1 MSDFESL
8 LKAGITSPA
17 VLEEVPKRKVETE
30 AATPPAPQ
38 EKPPRVREKGH
49 PLRDLSLEG
58 VDLGLVPDFCWRGNC
73 ENPSLIVVTEAPTV
87 LEMNAGVGYIS
98 DAARLLEMVLDDVG
112 IEVGNF
118 LEHYQG
124 IEASAKKTL
133 SP

>member
-17 VLEEVPKRKVETE
+17 LEEVPKPETE
-30 AATPPAPQ
+30 AKAPPTPQ

-73 ENPSLIVVTEAPTV
+73 ENPTLIVVTEAPTV
-87 LEMNAGVGYIS
+87 LEMNAGVGYVS
-98 DAARLLEMVLDDVG
+98 DAARLLDMVLDAAG
-112 IEVGNF
+112 IDVGNF
-118 LEHYQG
+118 LEHYAAV
-124 IEASAKKTL
+124 ETSAKKTL
-133 SP
+133 S